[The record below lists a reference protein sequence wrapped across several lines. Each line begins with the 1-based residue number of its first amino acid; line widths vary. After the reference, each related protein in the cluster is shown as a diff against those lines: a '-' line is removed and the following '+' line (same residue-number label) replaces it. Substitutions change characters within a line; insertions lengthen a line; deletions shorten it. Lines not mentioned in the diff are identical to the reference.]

1 MGRQNVCKSRLS
13 SWNWKF
19 ELRTGNDAGFME
31 FNLDGLR
38 SRQPIPVS
46 ALDALKTVLGFA
58 ATYVPNGF
66 SDLLGSFTAARY
78 VACLGLCSV
87 SSTYTF
93 SIREDLNK
101 SGFSGIIS
109 FFRCTLFQITLL
121 TASECSPKAK
131 ASVARTI
138 LAV

>member
-1 MGRQNVCKSRLS
+1 MPLLLEL
-13 SWNWKF
+13 
-19 ELRTGNDAGFME
+19 ELRIGNDAGFME
-31 FNLDGLR
+31 SNLDGLR
-38 SRQPIPVS
+38 SRQLTPRTATPVS
-46 ALDALKTVLGFA
+46 ALDAENCFGVCCDV
-58 ATYVPNGF
+58 VPNGF
-66 SDLLGSFTAARY
+66 SDPLDSFTAARY

-109 FFRCTLFQITLL
+109 FFRCTLFLITLL

-131 ASVARTI
+131 ASVACTI